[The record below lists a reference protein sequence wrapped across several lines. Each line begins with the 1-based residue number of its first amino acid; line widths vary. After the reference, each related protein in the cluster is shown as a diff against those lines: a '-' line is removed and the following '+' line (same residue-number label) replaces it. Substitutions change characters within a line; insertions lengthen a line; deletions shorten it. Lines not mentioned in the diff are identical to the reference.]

1 MYLFEC
7 LRRQIDGAEEEYY
20 LRKVSVGYF
29 DPLSLYRLR
38 LTIMGFTHLII
49 APYHI
54 DHIVSK
60 YRGLFMSYFG
70 ESTLEHKVLKY
81 MEGIKNSNELKDF
94 EVIRIMNKVV
104 EYYRDSL
111 VYEFNEDETNTIL
124 QEASDT
130 SIREQ
135 QKLNSNS

>member
-1 MYLFEC
+1 MAII
-7 LRRQIDGAEEEYY
+7 R
-20 LRKVSVGYF
+20 
-29 DPLSLYRLR
+29 
-38 LTIMGFTHLII
+38 FTHLYTD
-49 APYHI
+49 PYHER
-54 DHIVSK
+54 HIASK

-94 EVIRIMNKVV
+94 EIIRIMNKVV

-111 VYEFNEDETNTIL
+111 VYEFNEDEANTIL

-130 SIREQ
+130 SIRERQ
-135 QKLNSNS
+135 EQSSES

>member
-1 MYLFEC
+1 M
-7 LRRQIDGAEEEYY
+7 R
-20 LRKVSVGYF
+20 
-29 DPLSLYRLR
+29 
-38 LTIMGFTHLII
+38 FTHLII
-49 APYHI
+49 DPYHI
-54 DHIVSK
+54 CNIARK

-81 MEGIKNSNELKDF
+81 MEGIKNANELKDF

-111 VYEFNEDETNTIL
+111 VYEFNEDEANTIL

-130 SIREQ
+130 SIRER
-135 QKLNSNS
+135 QKWSSDS